1 MRRWHNEKLER
12 LFREDIRDVEN
23 IREISNMKLLG
34 DILPSKVGSLLSIN
48 TIREDLEVSHKAVTN
63 WLSILELFY
72 YHFRIY
78 PYHSNKVRSL
88 KKEGKLYLIDW
99 SEIDDE
105 GIRFENMI
113 ASHLLK
119 FVEYLQQ
126 SEGLKVTLNY
136 LRNVDKKEIDFLISM
151 DNKPWFAVEAKLNK
165 TKISQNLNYF
175 KERLNIPFVYQV
187 IRKNNVDIM
196 KDNIRIISADKFLN
210 NLI

>member
-1 MRRWHNEKLER
+1 
-12 LFREDIRDVEN
+12 
-23 IREISNMKLLG
+23 
-34 DILPSKVGSLLSIN
+34 
-48 TIREDLEVSHKAVTN
+48 
-63 WLSILELFY
+63 
-72 YHFRIY
+72 
-78 PYHSNKVRSL
+78 
-88 KKEGKLYLIDW
+88 
-99 SEIDDE
+99 
-105 GIRFENMI
+105 MI